1 MKVSEQIKVTVDNE
15 FFLIMEEGI
24 VGNARMKSY
33 MWAMTLV
40 HPSQIVTVWD
50 EFVMKNIIEV
60 VEDSADN
67 DGEGD
72 VARDYNLAIESFIKY
87 FEGTWTG
94 LVNSRTGKRK
104 RPKFEHNVWNKFT
117 AIMANE
123 NETTNKARP
132 GTLPQRAASW

>member
-94 LVNSRTGKRK
+94 LVNSRTGMRK
-104 RPKFEHNVWNKFT
+104 RPNFEHNVWNKFT